1 MLHARSILAASL
13 SLAACAYDPPPE
25 VTLDIPAE
33 GAFRS
38 GDPLTLHFSEPIDP
52 DTLAIRV
59 WASER
64 DAEGELPAGA
74 APLQDTCRLADAP
87 CGEADL
93 TLSEDATSAEVVLAR
108 DTLGAPGLPLILE
121 ITDDLTDTGGASR
134 GIPEWFDV
142 QFSPRRQPN
151 TEPVSFDDGVYVIVA
166 EIDDPVPAIITLV
179 TDIRVIPDGS
189 LALAAAEGDPI
200 GEAPKNTSD
209 PAQLKIDD
217 TENGFGLHA
226 WGFVQ
231 QQGGERYIDTDP
243 IDVNLS
249 LGLTLVIHDVRIN
262 GVIAH
267 DEELDADRIDGTLT
281 FSGLTLNPGENEA
294 SYPAGNTSF
303 TADRAPDSLVPE
315 GTPRVPSS
323 STNIASTTSNIPT
336 PSPGSRSW
344 TASRWAAGSALPAR
358 AATASRP

>member
-1 MLHARSILAASL
+1 MSNAVTILAASL

-25 VTLDIPAE
+25 VSLDIPAE

-59 WASER
+59 WSSER
-64 DAEGELPAGA
+64 DAEGELPDDA
-74 APLQDTCRLADAP
+74 APLQGTCRLADAP

-121 ITDDLTDTGGASR
+121 VTDDLTDAGGASR

-231 QQGGERYIDTDP
+231 LNDGERYIDTDP

-303 TADRAPDSLVPE
+303 TAARAPDSLVPE
-315 GTPRVPSS
+315 GTPRVCGDLCGAVTAQCEPPFDFPGD
-323 STNIASTTSNIPT
+323 AMCTTE
-336 PSPGSRSW
+336 
-344 TASRWAAGSALPAR
+344 
-358 AATASRP
+358 